1 MKTFVYN
8 LEDPLGIHARP
19 AGLLAKEAAKYKST
33 VTIIHGEKKADTRRL
48 IALMALGLKGGDTI
62 TVQAEGPDEA
72 EAADGIRTYLTE
84 KHY

>member
-1 MKTFVYN
+1 
-8 LEDPLGIHARP
+8 
-19 AGLLAKEAAKYKST
+19 
-33 VTIIHGEKKADTRRL
+33 
-48 IALMALGLKGGDTI
+48 MALGLKGGDTI

>member
-1 MKTFVYN
+1 MKTFVYT

-48 IALMALGLKGGDTI
+48 MALMALGLKGGDTI

-72 EAADGIRTYLTE
+72 EAADGIRAYLTE